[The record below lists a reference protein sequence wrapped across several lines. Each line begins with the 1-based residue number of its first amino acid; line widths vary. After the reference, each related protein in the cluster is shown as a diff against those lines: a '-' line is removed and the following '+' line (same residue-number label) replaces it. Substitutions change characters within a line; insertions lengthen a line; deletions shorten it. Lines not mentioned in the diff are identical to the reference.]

1 MDDLEYLNKYYKG
14 DINEAIKRLD
24 NGEPVQYI
32 VGNVNFYGNLIEVNK
47 DVLIPRFE
55 TEELIEQTLK
65 FFPNKDIKLRIAD
78 LGTGS
83 GCIAITLKKELPCS
97 IVDAVD
103 ISQKA
108 LMVAQNNA
116 KLNNTDINFY
126 LGDMLEPLKGKYD
139 LIISNPPYLDYDEPI
154 MDIVKNNE
162 PSEALYADN
171 NGLFYYE
178 NILKNITK
186 YLNDKY
192 LIAFEIGYRQGNAL
206 EKLCHKYLPKSHIEL
221 KKDLQGKD
229 RFVFIFSK

>member
-83 GCIAITLKKELPCS
+83 GCIAITLKKELPYS

-103 ISQKA
+103 ISKKA

-206 EKLCHKYLPKSHIEL
+206 EKLCHKYLSKSHIEL

>member
-47 DVLIPRFE
+47 AVLIPRFE

-83 GCIAITLKKELPCS
+83 GCIAITLKKELPYS

>member
-83 GCIAITLKKELPCS
+83 GCIAITLKKELPYS

-103 ISQKA
+103 ISKKA

-162 PSEALYADN
+162 PSEALYAGN

-192 LIAFEIGYRQGNAL
+192 LIAFEIGYRQGDAL